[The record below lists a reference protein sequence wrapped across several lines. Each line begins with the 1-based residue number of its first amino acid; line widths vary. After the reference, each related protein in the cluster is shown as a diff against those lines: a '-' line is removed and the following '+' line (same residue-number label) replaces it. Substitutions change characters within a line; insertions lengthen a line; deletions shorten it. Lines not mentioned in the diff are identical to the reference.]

1 MKQQNAIKLQSAMYI
16 MIEEFYLRTVIWFTK
31 EWRMNWADFLMD
43 NKGFLLLVNQL
54 HFQLTKLI

>member
-31 EWRMNWADFLMD
+31 EWHMNWADILMD
-43 NKGFLLLVNQL
+43 NKGFLLLVN
-54 HFQLTKLI
+54 